1 LQLINLTYF
10 VTVILI
16 LGAITEL
23 LRRRV
28 LREKYAIVWL
38 LMGLTLIFGAFFPN
52 FVNEISKLLGF
63 QVLSNFIL
71 FVFALINLLVL
82 MQLTLSVGKS
92 ENQIQTLAEEIALL
106 KSELK
111 DD

>member
-1 LQLINLTYF
+1 MAINGFDFNFWSL
-10 VTVILI
+10 
-16 LGAITEL
+16 
-23 LRRRV
+23 
-28 LREKYAIVWL
+28 
-38 LMGLTLIFGAFFPN
+38 FPS

-71 FVFALINLLVL
+71 FVFALINLLIL